1 MDLFQIISD
10 IEKVDP
16 EVYNRLDTRRRA
28 FKYLSGMGQKVTA
41 AALPGFFAAMFNK
54 AYGQG
59 TGTTL
64 PAPVV
69 EVLNLALQL
78 EYLEFYFYD
87 TALRSPGLIPASETA
102 AITTIR
108 NDEAGHIRTLR
119 AALGNQA
126 FSQPPVTAFDF
137 TGQGTFPAV
146 FSNAAV
152 FFSVAQAFVDTGVR
166 AYKGGAPILMVNKD
180 ILQAGLNI
188 HSVEAR
194 HSSHIRTVRRGLAGN
209 AVGTSVAGDL
219 SNLTARPKS
228 WVSGQDN
235 GGSSPTTSPVNTRP
249 VYGPGAAVA
258 VPAMGTGQAA
268 SIPSPAEDNVVHGE
282 PGTPRVVNVQTGSTA
297 PAGLTITA
305 AAASEAFDEPL
316 DAGTVKTIARN
327 FRSPAGA
334 ALGLF
339 N

>member
-1 MDLFQIISD
+1 MDLFQLISD

-16 EVYNRLDTRRRA
+16 EVYNRFDTRRRA
-28 FKYLSGMGQKVTA
+28 FKYLSGVGQKLSA
-41 AALPGFFAAMFNK
+41 AALPGFFAAVFNK

-59 TGTTL
+59 TGTAL
-64 PAPVV
+64 PAPVA

-78 EYLEFYFYD
+78 EFLEFYFYD
-87 TALRSPGLIPASETA
+87 TGLRTPGLIPASETA

-108 NDEAGHIRTLR
+108 NDEAGHIRVLR
-119 AALGNQA
+119 GALGAQA
-126 FSQPPVTAFDF
+126 FSQDNPPAAAFDY
-137 TGQGTFPAV
+137 TGQGTFPTV
-146 FSNAAV
+146 FSSPAV
-152 FFSVAQAFVDTGVR
+152 YFAVAQAFVDTGVR

-194 HSSHIRTVRRGLAGN
+194 HSSHIRTVRRGLAAS
-209 AVGTSVAGDL
+209 AVGTTVAGDL
-219 SNLTARPKS
+219 ANLTLRPKS
-228 WVSGQDN
+228 WISGQDN

-249 VYGPGAAVA
+249 VYGAGAAVV
-258 VPAMGTGQAA
+258 VPAAGGIPAA
-268 SIPSPAEDNVVHGE
+268 TIPSPAEDNV
-282 PGTPRVVNVQTGSTA
+282 TQATVNVQTGSTA
-297 PAGLTITA
+297 PMGLPITA

-316 DAGTVKTIARN
+316 DANTVKAIARN

-334 ALGLF
+334 TRGLF